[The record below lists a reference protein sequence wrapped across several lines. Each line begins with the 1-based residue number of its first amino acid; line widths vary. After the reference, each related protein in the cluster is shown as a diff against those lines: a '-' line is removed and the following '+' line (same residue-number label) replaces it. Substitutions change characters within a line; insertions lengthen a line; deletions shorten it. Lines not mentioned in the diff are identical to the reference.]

1 MYKDIIKRTLTGLIL
16 LTMAFHSFGTHP
28 DQSSHIK
35 ITESGYPASKNT
47 FFPQSHHLGILA
59 EIPVMFGMSYE
70 YKTSSP
76 ISLSLQAG
84 FLTEPNTSVIL
95 YTMETLGINP
105 DVVLMIEDA
114 FQSGLVLD
122 AGVRF
127 NYRNHFAEIFLQHF
141 FLVGK
146 DTPKELVE
154 NALGVS
160 FFRLPSFPV
169 SGVLPPADLTL
180 RSQLTQPGILYG
192 YRIGLPG
199 NSEIVLTA
207 GISINIYSNSSLS
220 SERWNLS
227 SVNDNLNNYLKGI
240 FTTYAYIPSI
250 SLIYQIPL
258 SRER

>member
-1 MYKDIIKRTLTGLIL
+1 MYKATITRTLASLIL
-16 LTMAFHSFGTHP
+16 LTAAFHSFGTHP
-28 DQSSHIK
+28 GQSSRNK
-35 ITESGYPASKNT
+35 ITESGYSASKNT
-47 FFPQSHHLGILA
+47 SFPSSHNLGILA
-59 EIPVMFGMSYE
+59 EIPVMFGLGYE

-76 ISLSLQAG
+76 ISISLQAG
-84 FLTEPNTSVIL
+84 FLTEPNTSLIL
-95 YTMETLGINP
+95 ISMETLGTNS

-114 FQSGLVLD
+114 FESGLVLD

-127 NYRNHFAEIFLQHF
+127 NYRNHFAEIFVQQF

-154 NALGVS
+154 NALGIS

-180 RSQLTQPGILYG
+180 RSQLTQPGIMYG
-192 YRIGLPG
+192 YRIGLFG
-199 NSEIVLTA
+199 NNEIILTA
-207 GISINIYSNSSLS
+207 GISMNIYSNNSLA

-227 SVNDNLNNYLKGI
+227 SVNDNLNNYLKDI